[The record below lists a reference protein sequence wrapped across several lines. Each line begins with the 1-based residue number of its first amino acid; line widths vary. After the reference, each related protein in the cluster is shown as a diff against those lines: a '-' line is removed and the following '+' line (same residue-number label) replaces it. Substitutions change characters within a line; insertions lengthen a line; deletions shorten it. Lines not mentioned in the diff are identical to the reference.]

1 MLHSIGL
8 IEFTSIAKG
17 IECCDE
23 MLKAAGVSLIR
34 ASSICPGKYIV
45 LIAGDTGSVKA
56 SIEAGV
62 KKGAEYV
69 VNELRI
75 PRIHSQLIPGING
88 TNEVKLQDAIGVI
101 EFYSIASAI
110 RSADDMLKAA
120 EVQLVELRIGYAI
133 GGKGVVIVTGEVG
146 AIRAAMQAGEKFGKD
161 DGYIVTSVIIP
172 RPAKELLDSLV

>member
-1 MLHSIGL
+1 MLRSIGL

-17 IECCDE
+17 IACCDE
-23 MLKAAGVSLIR
+23 MLKVASVNLIR

-45 LIAGDTGSVKA
+45 LVAGDTGSVKT
-56 SIEAGV
+56 SIEEGV
-62 KKGAEYV
+62 RKGAAYV

-75 PRIHSQLIPGING
+75 PNIHPQLIPGING

-133 GGKGVVIVTGEVG
+133 GGKGVVIITGEIG
-146 AIRAAMQAGEKFGKD
+146 ALRAAMQAGEKFGKE
-161 DGYIVTSVIIP
+161 DGYIVTSAIIP
-172 RPAKELLDSLV
+172 RPARELMDALI

>member
-1 MLHSIGL
+1 MLRSIGL

-23 MLKAAGVSLIR
+23 MIKAASVNLIR
-34 ASSICPGKYIV
+34 ASALCPGKYMV

-56 SIEAGV
+56 SIEDGI

-75 PRIHSQLIPGING
+75 PHVHPQLIPALNG
-88 TNEVKLQDAIGVI
+88 TNEVQLQDAVGVI

-110 RSADDMLKAA
+110 KAADEMVKAA
-120 EVQLVELRIGYAI
+120 EVQLAELKIGYAI

-146 AIRAAMQAGEKFGKD
+146 AIRAAIEAGEKLGKE
-161 DGYIVTSVIIP
+161 DGYMVTSTVIP
-172 RPAKELLDSLV
+172 RPAKELMASLI